1 MDVLTIEGGRDIYF
15 QGLNSPD
22 SELLS
27 RSLMTEAG
35 TNDKKAAISKVK
47 GGVKAYNTQS
57 LGCTLSIIIN
67 QDGKVDITND
77 LEQGVKGS
85 FFLGGKRGEG
95 MMVMVGV

>member
-1 MDVLTIEGGRDIYF
+1 M
-15 QGLNSPD
+15 
-22 SELLS
+22 
-27 RSLMTEAG
+27 
-35 TNDKKAAISKVK
+35 
-47 GGVKAYNTQS
+47 KAYNTQS